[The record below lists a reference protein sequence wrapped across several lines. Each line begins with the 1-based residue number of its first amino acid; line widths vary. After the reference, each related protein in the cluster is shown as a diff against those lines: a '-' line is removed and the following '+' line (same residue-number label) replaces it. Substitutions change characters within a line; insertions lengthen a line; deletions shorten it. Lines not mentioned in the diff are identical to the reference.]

1 MNWWNDFSK
10 LRENSINHNP
20 CETWGTYSK
29 ESKTQC
35 LQTVLIAFFPTEKRL
50 RASDWHWHFWSAK
63 AKEWQWNFR
72 LFQPNSL
79 IRKWETDWQF
89 QTLSKK
95 SFYRTHS
102 TNLSRTFTLSAK
114 QLHWDA
120 GNKTSNSDTNPL
132 YRKKQK
138 TKLQT
143 GLRQIP
149 PHMKKKV
156 TNDWHSNFKPF

>member
-1 MNWWNDFSK
+1 M
-10 LRENSINHNP
+10 RYI
-20 CETWGTYSK
+20 
-29 ESKTQC
+29 
-35 LQTVLIAFFPTEKRL
+35 LQGVKDTMFTDRFDSFFFPTEKRL

-143 GLRQIP
+143 SNWFKTNP
-149 PHMKKKV
+149 SPHEKKV